1 MIAEN
6 GEPGDLSDDDF
17 DKNSDDDSVG
27 DSLVEGQYED
37 EEFEDDF
44 DDEFEDEFVE
54 DQLSPEE
61 REILGPAKKRR
72 RMFCANCNRMETH
85 RRAHRK
91 SWFDSYVTGMT
102 FGLNR
107 IFGPFKCTCCGF
119 NRWIIKITRD
129 GLK

>member
-6 GEPGDLSDDDF
+6 SEPGDLPDDDF
-17 DKNSDDDSVG
+17 DKKSDDDSLD

-37 EEFEDDF
+37 EEFED
-44 DDEFEDEFVE
+44 EIYE
-54 DQLSPEE
+54 DQPSPEE

-72 RMFCANCNRMETH
+72 RMFCGNCNRMETH